1 MGTYRLEEASTGRAG
16 CQNKECKD
24 QKIKIAKGEFRLGTW
39 VDNERFQ
46 SFFWRHW
53 GCVTPKIVASLK
65 ETLDEANGDYSA
77 VDGYD
82 GISSENQAKVREAVE
97 QGHVSDSDWKGDV
110 EMNRPGKTGFRARA
124 TKKKASA
131 EEDGSKSDAE
141 EEAPAAKKGRAGA
154 KGKAKKEDTTPA
166 TKKAKKEAPAA
177 DDDAE
182 PAGANE
188 DVPVKKRGRPA
199 KSGAPAEKKTEKEAK
214 PAAKGGKRKLADAD
228 ASPDAEPAA
237 AENPEPRPPKRGRKS
252 AGAEEPVA
260 AEEKPKRGRKKAA
273 STQDQEAEKAPSETK
288 PTRGRKKAS
297 A

>member
-39 VDNERFQ
+39 VDTEKFQ

-53 GCVTPKIVASLK
+53 GCVTPKIVAGLK
-65 ETLDEANGDYSA
+65 EILDEADGDYSA
-77 VDGYD
+77 IDGFEE
-82 GISSENQAKVREAVE
+82 ISEENQAKVREAIE
-97 QGHVSDSDWKGDV
+97 QGHISDSDWKGDV
-110 EMNRPGKTGFRARA
+110 EMNRPGKHGYRAKA

-131 EEDGSKSDAE
+131 KENGSKSDAE

-154 KGKAKKEDTTPA
+154 KVKKETA
-166 TKKAKKEAPAA
+166 AAKANVES
-177 DDDAE
+177 
-182 PAGANE
+182 AGSE
-188 DVPVKKRGRPA
+188 EEVPVKKRGRPA
-199 KSGAPAEKKTEKEAK
+199 KSAASAEKKTEKEAK

-228 ASPDAEPAA
+228 ADAETAA
-237 AENPEPRPPKRGRKS
+237 AENPDPRPSKKGRKS
-252 AGAEEPVA
+252 AGAEESVA
-260 AEEKPKRGRKKAA
+260 VEEKPKRGRKKAA
-273 STQDQEAEKAPSETK
+273 PTQDQEADKEPSEKK

>member
-39 VDNERFQ
+39 VDTEKFQ

-53 GCVTPKIVASLK
+53 GCVTPKIVAGLK
-65 ETLDEANGDYSA
+65 EILDEADGDYSA
-77 VDGYD
+77 IDGFEE
-82 GISSENQAKVREAVE
+82 ISEENQAKVREAIE

-110 EMNRPGKTGFRARA
+110 EMNRPGKHGYRAKA
-124 TKKKASA
+124 TKKKASVK
-131 EEDGSKSDAE
+131 ENGSKSDAE

-154 KGKAKKEDTTPA
+154 KAKKETA
-166 TKKAKKEAPAA
+166 AAKANVES
-177 DDDAE
+177 
-182 PAGANE
+182 AGSE
-188 DVPVKKRGRPA
+188 EEVPVKKRGRPA
-199 KSGAPAEKKTEKEAK
+199 KSAASAEKKTEKEAK

-228 ASPDAEPAA
+228 ADAETAA
-237 AENPEPRPPKRGRKS
+237 AENPDPRPSKKGRKS
-252 AGAEEPVA
+252 AGAEESVA
-260 AEEKPKRGRKKAA
+260 VEEKPKRGRKKAA
-273 STQDQEAEKAPSETK
+273 PTQDQEADKEPSEKK